1 MTTSVPP
8 ADPPRLGRRIVRLF
22 RPHWGVLTVILAM
35 ILITSVLSV
44 ISALLVRRVFD
55 HALFVRG
62 GPDLSVLYPLVAA
75 LIAIPIVNGVLN
87 VAQAYLTEVVGNR
100 VLQEL
105 RDRLFE
111 HLEQLS
117 LAFYTATRSG
127 EVQSRLANDVGGV
140 QTTITS
146 TASSVVSNIVTL
158 VSSVVAMLLL
168 SPLLTAISL
177 AATPVFVL
185 FSGRVGRARRK
196 ARREAQVSLAAMGS
210 ITQETLS
217 VSGILLAKVF
227 GRQQHEVDRYRA
239 ENANQAELQIRQAI
253 VGRSFFAVTQAFF
266 GISPALVY
274 LVAGLQGT
282 SGDLSAGT
290 LVAFTTLQT
299 RLLFPINQLLQ
310 VSVDVQ
316 SSLALF
322 GRIFELIDL
331 RPRITDRPDALDVDA
346 SDIRGEVALD
356 DVSFRYGGGEDG
368 GAPAPEE
375 ALRDVSILVAPGQ
388 LAALVGPSGAGKT
401 TISYLI
407 PRLYDVEKG
416 AVTIDG
422 RDVRELTAAT
432 IAHAVGVVTQESY
445 LFGGTVRENIS
456 YGRPTAT
463 DEEIVAA
470 AKAAF
475 IHDRITALE
484 HGYDTVVGER
494 GYRFSGGER
503 QRLAIA
509 RVILEDPPILVLDE
523 ATSALDTESERV
535 VQQALESLIQR
546 RTTIAIAHRLSTIRN
561 ADVIF
566 AVEDGTIVE
575 RGTHDELLAQGGLYA
590 RLYAEQFGNGAV
602 EAHCSDGVILAN
614 GQPCR
619 PSSQRRRSDVQVPA
633 LALSEPPHPIAEVP
647 PELRAVLST

>member
-1 MTTSVPP
+1 MITSVPQ
-8 ADPPRLGRRIVRLF
+8 ADPPKLGWRIVRLF
-22 RPHWGVLTVILAM
+22 RPHRGVLAVIVAM

-55 HALFVRG
+55 DALFVRG
-62 GPDLSVLYPLVAA
+62 GPDLSALYVLVGA
-75 LIAIPIVNGVLN
+75 LIAIPIVNGILN
-87 VAQAYLTEVVGNR
+87 VAQTYLTEVVGNR

-111 HLEQLS
+111 HLERLS

-146 TASSVVSNIVTL
+146 TASSVVSNVVTL

-177 AATPVFVL
+177 AATPAFVL
-185 FSGRVGRARRK
+185 FSRRVGRARRL
-196 ARREAQVSLAAMGS
+196 ARRDAQASLAAMGS

-227 GRQQHEVDRYRA
+227 GRQEHEVERYRA

-282 SGDLSAGT
+282 HGDLSAGT
-290 LVAFTTLQT
+290 LVAFTTLQS

-331 RPRITDRPDALDVDA
+331 RPRITDRSGALDLGVEE
-346 SDIRGEVALD
+346 IRGEVALEH
-356 DVSFRYGGGEDG
+356 VSFRYGGGETG
-368 GAPAPEE
+368 EPLAPEE
-375 ALRDVSILVAPGQ
+375 ALRDVSVLVSPGQ

-407 PRLYDVEKG
+407 PRLYDVEQG
-416 AVTIDG
+416 AVRIDG
-422 RDVRELTAAT
+422 HDVRDLTSAT
-432 IAHAVGVVTQESY
+432 IARAVGVVTQESY

-456 YGRPTAT
+456 YGRPAAT

-475 IHDRITALE
+475 IHDRIIALE
-484 HGYDTVVGER
+484 RGYDTVVGER

-535 VQQALESLIQR
+535 VQRALESLIQR

-566 AVEDGTIVE
+566 AVENGSIVE
-575 RGTHDELLAQGGLYA
+575 RGTHDELLTHGGVYA
-590 RLYAEQFGNGAV
+590 RLYEEQFGSGAV

-614 GQPCR
+614 GHPCR
-619 PSSQRRRSDVQVPA
+619 PSSRRPRGGQVPA
-633 LALSEPPHPIAEVP
+633 LQASEPPPSMAEVP
-647 PELRAVLST
+647 AELRAVLTA